1 MGEIKYDD
9 YTEEEQALMKG
20 APYVM
25 KPLQGQ
31 DDAAVTAA
39 CHGSVGVCCHHTRR
53 LCLSQCRFALRS
65 RLP

>member
-1 MGEIKYDD
+1 MAMGEIKYDD

-31 DDAAVTAA
+31 DDASCQTQLSGADAVSP
-39 CHGSVGVCCHHTRR
+39 SVS
-53 LCLSQCRFALRS
+53 LCGL
-65 RLP
+65 LPQTKFSLML

>member
-1 MGEIKYDD
+1 MEGIMAEIKYDD

-31 DDAAVTAA
+31 DDAA
-39 CHGSVGVCCHHTRR
+39 CHRSVGV
-53 LCLSQCRFALRS
+53 
-65 RLP
+65 

>member
-1 MGEIKYDD
+1 MAMGEIKYDD
-9 YTEEEQALMKG
+9 YTEEEQDLMKG

-39 CHGSVGVCCHHTRR
+39 CHRSVGV
-53 LCLSQCRFALRS
+53 
-65 RLP
+65 

>member
-1 MGEIKYDD
+1 MAMGEIKYDD

-39 CHGSVGVCCHHTRR
+39 CHGSVGV
-53 LCLSQCRFALRS
+53 
-65 RLP
+65 

>member
-1 MGEIKYDD
+1 MAEIKYDD

-31 DDAAVTAA
+31 DV
-39 CHGSVGVCCHHTRR
+39 
-53 LCLSQCRFALRS
+53 LSDVVNSQYAH
-65 RLP
+65 